1 MTYVSKRDETYTKK
15 LRTLVKELPEFCGVF
30 FRGVESTTSA
40 LTRYG
45 YAVDFRTFFTF
56 LVNKNEIF
64 KGKSVEAITLNE
76 LKTITAMDIE
86 LFLEHIA
93 YYTKDELKLENHDK
107 AKARKLSS
115 LRSLFKY
122 LFKREL
128 IDKNVAALVDAP
140 KTREKPILRLEAN
153 EVANLLDAVDSGETL
168 SPTQKRYHKVTK
180 ARDAALFALFL
191 GTGIRISE
199 LVGLNN
205 DDFDFD
211 TNGFKVTRKGGE
223 SMILYFGNEVASAL
237 KSYLNRRGELSPLP
251 GHENAMFLSMQGKR
265 ISLRAVQNL
274 VKKYTNAVVPLKNI
288 TPHKLRS
295 TYGTMLY
302 QETGDIYLVA
312 DVLGHKD
319 VNTTRKHYAELTDE
333 RRRQAA
339 KAVILRDD

>member
-1 MTYVSKRDETYTKK
+1 MTYVSSRDEKYTKK
-15 LRTLVKELPEFCGVF
+15 LRLLAKELPEFCGVF
-30 FRGVESTTSA
+30 FRGVENTTSA

-56 LVNKNEIF
+56 LVQENEAFRGRSID
-64 KGKSVEAITLNE
+64 SITLGE
-76 LKTITAMDIE
+76 MQTLTAMDIE
-86 LFLEHIA
+86 LFLEYVG
-93 YYTKDELKLENHDK
+93 YYSKDELELENHDR

-128 IDKNVAALVDAP
+128 IDKNIAALVDTP
-140 KTREKPILRLEAN
+140 KVREKPILRLEAN
-153 EVANLLDAVDSGETL
+153 EVADLLDAVDSGEAL
-168 SPTQKRYHKVTK
+168 SPTQKRYHKITQ

-199 LVGLNN
+199 FVGLNIE
-205 DDFDFD
+205 DFDFD

-223 SMILYFGNEVASAL
+223 SMILYFGDEVAKAL
-237 KSYLNRRGELSPLP
+237 KNHLKRRVELTPAK

-274 VKKYTNAVVPLKNI
+274 VKKYTAATVPLKNI

-295 TYGTMLY
+295 TYGTLLY

-339 KAVILRDD
+339 KAVILRED